1 MKKYLAVMITM
12 AGLAL
17 GWSSASWAQGTST
30 TGSAGTSTSSG
41 EHHHHHKN
49 ADTSQGSK

>member
-30 TGSAGTSTSSG
+30 GGAGTSTSSG

-49 ADTSQGSK
+49 AGTSQGGK